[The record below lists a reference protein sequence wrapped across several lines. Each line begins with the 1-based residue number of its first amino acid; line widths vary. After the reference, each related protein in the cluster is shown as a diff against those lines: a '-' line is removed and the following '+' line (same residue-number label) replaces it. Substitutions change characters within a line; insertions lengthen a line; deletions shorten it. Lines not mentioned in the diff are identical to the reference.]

1 MRHAE
6 ILEPSGDL
14 HTAALRSAKAT
25 DVYILGGDGE
35 HTLEPRF
42 TFHGFQHAEV
52 TGAEVVSATAVAISS
67 DLAERSTLE
76 TSSEALNRFHSNVRW
91 SQRDNFV
98 SVPTDCPQRDERL
111 GWTGDAQA
119 FAATA
124 STLADAELIDWVY
137 RTVAGLAPAEPGY
150 RVARIAPRPSARLD
164 RAAAAIDT
172 PYGRLAIDWRLE
184 DGELRATLEVPV
196 GVRAALDLPTTE
208 ASAVTVDGGPA
219 PEILG
224 SGTHEVTVAAPAVA
238 A

>member
-1 MRHAE
+1 MLSFNHYA
-6 ILEPSGDL
+6 
-14 HTAALRSAKAT
+14 
-25 DVYILGGDGE
+25 Y
-35 HTLEPRF
+35 
-42 TFHGFQHAEV
+42 
-52 TGAEVVSATAVAISS
+52 GAM
-67 DLAERSTLE
+67 
-76 TSSEALNRFHSNVRW
+76 
-91 SQRDNFV
+91 
-98 SVPTDCPQRDERL
+98 
-111 GWTGDAQA
+111 
-119 FAATA
+119 
-124 STLADAELIDWVY
+124 IDWVY